1 MLLHIFRKSVF
12 VFAALTVAPQTLAA
26 SESAPLTLGSETDK
40 LFSQWTLNTPGA
52 SIAIARR
59 GNVILAAGYGSADL
73 RLNVPITPRT
83 MFAIGSI
90 TKQFTAFAVYR
101 LYLSRKIALN
111 SSILD
116 YLPELPPL
124 MEHVTI
130 QELLWQTSG
139 IRDYIELA
147 AMSGH
152 QLGDSLATQDA
163 IALLQR
169 QRRLNF
175 TPGTR
180 YNYSNSNYALL
191 AEIIHRVTHETFAQ
205 YAADAIFR
213 PLGMRDSTIQDSHA
227 SIIPNMARSYW
238 PAETKGQYQE
248 AAIGT
253 DVVGDAGLVTTP
265 HDLLIWESNLMVP
278 VVGSR
283 EIGMLL
289 HPALLSNGR
298 AAHGTAGSGI
308 DVDTEDGLKV
318 LRYDGGVAGFRA
330 DVVAYPEKG
339 VSIAVFTNLVT
350 FFPDEEINSLADL
363 LLDRKPLP
371 TEAPP
376 QPQPTNT
383 FSLGAARLNNYRGGY
398 HSDELDTTYWIC
410 PAASVLIARHVF
422 GSPVTLT
429 PVAKDAFNGSYWGF
443 NKAVF
448 TRDGEGHVN
457 GVNVSGFRAANAVA
471 FKKIS
476 NTCDLK

>member
-1 MLLHIFRKSVF
+1 MLLQVFRKSVF
-12 VFAALTVAPQTLAA
+12 VFSALVAVPQNLAA
-26 SESAPLTLGSETDK
+26 SGSAPLTLGSETDK

-59 GNVILAAGYGSADL
+59 GEVILAAGYGSADL

-83 MFAIGSI
+83 LFAVGSI

-101 LYLSRKIALN
+101 LYLDRKIVLN

-116 YLPELPPL
+116 YLPELQAP
-124 MEHVTI
+124 MKHVTV

-163 IALLQR
+163 MAVLQR

-175 TPGTR
+175 TPGTQ

-191 AEIIHRVTHETFAQ
+191 AEIVHRVTHETFAK
-205 YAADAIFR
+205 YVADTIFR
-213 PLGMRDSTIQDSHA
+213 PLGMRDSMIQDSHA
-227 SIIPNMARSYW
+227 SIVPNMARSYW
-238 PAETKGQYQE
+238 PTETKGQYQE

-265 HDLLIWESNLMVP
+265 RDLLIWESNLIAP
-278 VVGSR
+278 VFGSR
-283 EIGMLL
+283 EIAMLL
-289 HPALLSNGR
+289 RPALLSNGR
-298 AAHGTAGSGI
+298 AAHGTEGSGLR
-308 DVDTEDGLKV
+308 VDTEGGLKV
-318 LRYDGGVAGFRA
+318 LRYNGGVAGFRA
-330 DVVAYPEKG
+330 DVVAYPDRG

-350 FFPDEEINSLADL
+350 FFPDAEIDSLSDL

-371 TEAPP
+371 TEPPP
-376 QPQPTNT
+376 QPQPTIN
-383 FSLGAARLNNYRGGY
+383 FSLGAASLDEYQGGY
-398 HSDELDTTYWIC
+398 HSDELDATYWIC
-410 PAASVLIARHVF
+410 PAASTLIARHVF
-422 GSPVTLT
+422 GPTVTLT
-429 PVAKDAFNGSYWGF
+429 PVAKDTFNGSYWGF
-443 NKAVF
+443 NEAVF
-448 TRDGEGHVN
+448 TRDVKGHVN
-457 GVNVSGFRAANAVA
+457 AVNVSGFRGANAVA